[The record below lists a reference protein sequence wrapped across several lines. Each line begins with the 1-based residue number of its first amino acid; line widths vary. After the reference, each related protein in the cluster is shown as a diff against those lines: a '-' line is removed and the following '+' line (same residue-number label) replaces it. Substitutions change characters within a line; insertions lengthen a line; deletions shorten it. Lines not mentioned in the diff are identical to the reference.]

1 MNIDITLAEAL
12 ERASEGLRKKML
24 HSVELLQKAEK
35 IALNYDAENGY
46 YLAFSGG
53 KDSQALFHMTQLAGV
68 KFRAHMNLTSVDPPE
83 VIRFVKKNYPEVEL
97 LKPGKS
103 IFQIAV
109 EKQILPTMRVR
120 WCCAKYKETAGA
132 GKVTLIG
139 IRKAE
144 SARRAKRNEV
154 EINNRKFSGNL
165 EGLDEYRQELKAKR
179 ARRKSKEQG
188 VNITNADEE
197 QTLSCIHGKES
208 LLISPII
215 YWTEQDVWE
224 FLNDVV
230 KVPHCSL
237 YDEGWH
243 RIGCIGCPMSSAKQ
257 KRIENERYPHIKRNW
272 IRAIKAIR
280 NGGIQKRIYLV
291 EHPQG
296 LDASQKRQRIAQ
308 DAGGYIKHPDPGHW
322 RQNQGVWNLTAPEF
336 SSSSS
341 SDRLT
346 EEQENEIA
354 ENIYDWWIWGKSYK
368 QWYAEKFQQMK
379 LDFGEL

>member
-1 MNIDITLAEAL
+1 MNIDYNLSQAL
-12 ERASEGLRKKML
+12 ERASNGLKEKML
-24 HSVELLQKAEK
+24 HSIQLLRKAER
-35 IALNYDAENGY
+35 IALSYDNENGF

-53 KDSQALFHMTQLAGV
+53 KDSQALYHITQLAGV
-68 KFRAHMNLTSVDPPE
+68 RFHGHMNLTSVDPPE

-97 LKPGKS
+97 IKPKKS
-103 IFQIAV
+103 IFSLAV

-120 WCCAKYKETAGA
+120 WCCAEYKETAGA

-154 EINNRKFSGNL
+154 EINNRKFSGTL

-179 ARRKSKEQG
+179 ARRKSQKNG
-188 VNITNADEE
+188 VNITNADQE
-197 QTLSCIHGKES
+197 QTLGCISGKES

-215 YWTEQDVWE
+215 HWSEKDVWE
-224 FLNDVV
+224 FLNEVIE
-230 KVPHCSL
+230 VPHCSL

-243 RIGCIGCPMSSAKQ
+243 RLGCIGCPMSSRKQ
-257 KRIENERYPHIKRNW
+257 KMIENQRYPHVKRNW
-272 IRAIKAIR
+272 IKAIKAIR
-280 NGGIQKRIYLV
+280 NGGGIQKRIYSM

-296 LDASQKRQRIAQ
+296 LDASQKRQSIAQ

-322 RQNQGVWNLTAPEF
+322 SDEVF
-336 SSSSS
+336 SSRSS

-354 ENIYDWWIWGKSYK
+354 ENIYDWWISGKSYK
-368 QWYAEKFQQMK
+368 LWYAEKFQQMK
-379 LDFGEL
+379 FDFEKG